1 MLTYFDPAVLF
12 GLKLALIAILC
23 DTAIG
28 WLLAFVS
35 GEFDI
40 RMVPQFLKTNVLPYF
55 GALVV
60 LALVTVADAA
70 YAPLFY
76 FICLIVTTKF
86 GIEALKDKL
95 TQFFK
100 PANEPP
106 DGITKYN

>member
-1 MLTYFDPAVLF
+1 MFSYFDPAVLL

-23 DTAIG
+23 DTLIG
-28 WLLAFVS
+28 WILAIKL

-40 RMVPQFLKTNVLPYF
+40 RLVPLFLKTNVFPYI
-55 GALVV
+55 GVLLV

-70 YAPLFY
+70 YTPLFY
-76 FICLIVTTKF
+76 FICAIVTVKF
-86 GIEALKDKL
+86 GVEALKDKL

-106 DGITKYN
+106 Q